1 MDVVLASE
9 IGQEAD
15 MDQVPQ
21 EIVYPPRVSSQ
32 EKTAGQGPDLT
43 HSSHTDTLDPATNN
57 SVHPYGVT
65 DTSLHH
71 ISSQHH
77 AADQYPDQQQQHHS
91 HPPTSSAHQA
101 SPTHSPYFDSE
112 GPVSQI
118 RSPPPEPSDGSDSDE
133 VMLPP
138 NWSATTNSKG
148 RLYYYNII
156 TKETSWKL
164 PSVSSSPSTL
174 SDPFA
179 SQRNE
184 HQMEVLDQDYGS
196 MTEEPLPEGW
206 NSAQGKG
213 EP

>member
-1 MDVVLASE
+1 
-9 IGQEAD
+9 

-21 EIVYPPRVSSQ
+21 GIIYPPRVSSQ
-32 EKTAGQGPDLT
+32 EKPAGQDPDLT
-43 HSSHTDTLDPATNN
+43 HSTHTETLDPTTNN
-57 SVHPYGVT
+57 SVYPYGDP
-65 DTSLHH
+65 DTSAQH

-77 AADQYPDQQQQHHS
+77 AADQYPDLQQQNRS
-91 HPPTSSAHQA
+91 DPPTSTAHEA
-101 SPTHSPYFDSE
+101 SPTQSPFSDSE
-112 GPVSQI
+112 GPASQI

-164 PSVSSSPSTL
+164 PSVNSSPSTHN
-174 SDPFA
+174 DPFA

-196 MTEEPLPEGW
+196 TTEEPLPEGW
-206 NSAQGKG
+206 SSAQGKV
-213 EP
+213 EL